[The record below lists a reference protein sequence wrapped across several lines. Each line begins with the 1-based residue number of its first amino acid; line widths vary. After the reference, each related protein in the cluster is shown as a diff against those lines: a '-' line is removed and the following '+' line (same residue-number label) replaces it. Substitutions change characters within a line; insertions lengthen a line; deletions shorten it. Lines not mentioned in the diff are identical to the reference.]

1 MAFSIGTAI
10 KIGSS
15 ALGMLSKKKANA
27 PMTPLQLAARSL
39 ATQPYQTS
47 SIGTPGRPETGGTRR
62 PRESAETY
70 DYYRMVATAKLVA
83 NRLDPEAGTRVG
95 EYGAIK
101 ESSIKN
107 KT

>member
-1 MAFSIGTAI
+1 MFTLGTAVN
-10 KIGSS
+10 IGFK
-15 ALGMLSKKKANA
+15 ALGMLGKKGKGSQRE
-27 PMTPLQLAARSL
+27 TPLQAAARGL
-39 ATQPYQTS
+39 ASSGYQTS
-47 SIGTPGRPETGGTRR
+47 SIATPGRPDTGGVKKAKG
-62 PRESAETY
+62 SAEMY